1 MTNTADEARDVGDR
15 LMAASTAIKTLLDDH
30 GDDLE
35 LADRV
40 SLRERQRELLLV
52 AAQVTNDAVD
62 AAIAEMQTDAAG
74 LKAVID
80 EATAVLSEFNEI
92 RKAIRMAAAI
102 VSLATAIVAQDGGGI
117 VNAAND
123 IRELTEDG
131 GGATA

>member
-30 GDDLE
+30 GDELE
-35 LADRV
+35 LTDRV

-52 AAQVTNDAVD
+52 AAQVTNETVD
-62 AAIAEMQTDAAG
+62 AALTEMQTDAAG

-80 EATAVLSEFNEI
+80 EATAVLTEFNEI
-92 RKAIRMAAAI
+92 RKAIRMAAAV
-102 VSLATAIVAQDGGGI
+102 VSLATAIATQDGGG
-117 VNAAND
+117 VVSAAND
-123 IRELTEDG
+123 IRELTEGD